1 MGKIAEI
8 TNAEQER
15 AFDLIREPDA
25 LYLCVKCSDSKKHSK
40 IVKIKLSDVL
50 YQVWRE
56 MSLLEKLL
64 FFRLKEHSIGRLL
77 SVYWG

>member
-1 MGKIAEI
+1 MGKIVEI

-40 IVKIKLSDVL
+40 IVKIELSDVL

-56 MSLLEKLL
+56 MSLLEKQKTFKCFTELV
-64 FFRLKEHSIGRLL
+64 ESD
-77 SVYWG
+77 SQTA

>member
-8 TNAEQER
+8 TNAEQEI

-56 MSLLEKLL
+56 MSLLEKRKTFKRFTELV
-64 FFRLKEHSIGRLL
+64 ESD
-77 SVYWG
+77 SQTA

>member
-56 MSLLEKLL
+56 MSLLEKRKTFKCFTKLV
-64 FFRLKEHSIGRLL
+64 ESD
-77 SVYWG
+77 SQTA

>member
-56 MSLLEKLL
+56 MSLLEKQKAFKCFTELV
-64 FFRLKEHSIGRLL
+64 ESD
-77 SVYWG
+77 SQTA

>member
-56 MSLLEKLL
+56 MSLLEKRKTFKCFTELV
-64 FFRLKEHSIGRLL
+64 ESD
-77 SVYWG
+77 SQTA

>member
-50 YQVWRE
+50 
-56 MSLLEKLL
+56 
-64 FFRLKEHSIGRLL
+64 
-77 SVYWG
+77 

>member
-56 MSLLEKLL
+56 MSLLEKQKTSKCFTELV
-64 FFRLKEHSIGRLL
+64 ESDGQTA
-77 SVYWG
+77 

>member
-56 MSLLEKLL
+56 MSLLEKRKTFKCFTELVE
-64 FFRLKEHSIGRLL
+64 FDSQTA
-77 SVYWG
+77 

>member
-15 AFDLIREPDA
+15 AFDLIRESDA

-56 MSLLEKLL
+56 MSLLEKRKTFKCFTELV
-64 FFRLKEHSIGRLL
+64 ESD
-77 SVYWG
+77 SQTA

>member
-40 IVKIKLSDVL
+40 PSSDPFIT
-50 YQVWRE
+50 R
-56 MSLLEKLL
+56 SSC
-64 FFRLKEHSIGRLL
+64 RS
-77 SVYWG
+77 

>member
-56 MSLLEKLL
+56 MSVLEKRKTFKCFTELV
-64 FFRLKEHSIGRLL
+64 ESD
-77 SVYWG
+77 SQTA

>member
-1 MGKIAEI
+1 MGKIAGI

-40 IVKIKLSDVL
+40 IVN
-50 YQVWRE
+50 
-56 MSLLEKLL
+56 
-64 FFRLKEHSIGRLL
+64 SIDEACENYE
-77 SVYWG
+77 V

>member
-64 FFRLKEHSIGRLL
+64 FFRLKEHSIFRL
-77 SVYWG
+77 Y

>member
-1 MGKIAEI
+1 MGKIVEI

-56 MSLLEKLL
+56 MSLLEKRKTFKCFTELV
-64 FFRLKEHSIGRLL
+64 ESD
-77 SVYWG
+77 SQTA